1 MARLPRLTV
10 AGLVHHVIQRGNNGQ
25 PIFSQPADY
34 QFLCDLLFE
43 NARKFDVA
51 IHAYVLMENHFHLLA
66 TPSDNTGLAQ
76 LLQSLGRSYVRYYN
90 RATGRSGTLWEG
102 RYRSTI
108 LQADKYLLPCM
119 VYIDLNP
126 VRSGQVAQAAEYR
139 WSSHQ
144 HYIGRRTDRIV
155 TPHALYWGLDNTPFA
170 REAQYGELVYA
181 GGSGQQHSM
190 LTDATLKGWALGD
203 AEFLAEVQKS
213 TGRRLSKLSAGRH
226 PRDADRL
233 IF

>member
-10 AGLVHHVIQRGNNGQ
+10 AGLAHHVIQRGNNGQ
-25 PIFSQPADY
+25 AIFSQPADY

-51 IHAYVLMENHFHLLA
+51 VHAYVLMENHFHLLA
-66 TPSDNTGLAQ
+66 TPSDGTGLAQ

-90 RATGRSGTLWEG
+90 HASGRSGTLWEG

-126 VRSGQVAQAAEYR
+126 VRSGLVAQAADYR

-144 HYIGRRTDRIV
+144 HYIGRKTDRIV
-155 TPHALYWGLDNTPFA
+155 TPHALYWGLGNTPFA
-170 REAQYGELVYA
+170 REAHYGELIQA
-181 GGSGQQHSM
+181 GGSAAQHGL
-190 LTDATLKGWALGD
+190 LTDATLKGWALG
-203 AEFLAEVQKS
+203 EPHFLAELQKV
-213 TGRRLSKLSAGRH
+213 TERRLSKLSAGRR
-226 PRDADRL
+226 PRDANPAAS
-233 IF
+233 